1 MARRYRLG
9 FALAALTLS
18 SAILST
24 AQTQAQT
31 YPSGKITL
39 IVAFAAGGVADT
51 LARMVG
57 EGLRERLH
65 QNVVVENRGGAGGN
79 IAAGAV
85 AHAPADGYTILVTTT
100 ALAINE
106 SLRETKPFTAADFRT
121 VAIVAFS
128 KGMWPL

>member
-1 MARRYRLG
+1 MATVPVYLRWLRSHSHCHPRPQG
-9 FALAALTLS
+9 A
-18 SAILST
+18 
-24 AQTQAQT
+24 TQAQT

-57 EGLRERLH
+57 QGLSERLQ

-85 AHAPADGYTILVTTT
+85 AHASADGIH
-100 ALAINE
+100 AAGDDDRARHQRDLARDEAVHGRGFQNRRDRRIE
-106 SLRETKPFTAADFRT
+106 PGSARD
-121 VAIVAFS
+121 
-128 KGMWPL
+128 